1 MIDVLVDV
9 LVFSLW
15 GYSWLRAVP
24 IRTLIVSTHWGR
36 KGVFG
41 DYDDDRVDDPDP
53 RLAKLMP
60 PPLLGV
66 VLVLGCEFPYFFYNF
81 WGLFLLFDTI
91 GVSCE
96 ARGTWLL
103 PYALSVGEHFTGSLW
118 ETWQFFGWAQDFD
131 LGYVPGKK
139 IKICGWDLPKNP
151 MLSDIIWPITQWPG
165 FCLGWIRWKSAC
177 PKPSS
182 TLTASLLVLIF
193 HMQPWCSLRLRFAA
207 GILII

>member
-1 MIDVLVDV
+1 MNFHSLQLSPWRMVCSFSKMSQTKDNLTTKTKSLVFRHVLIMVDVLVDV

-24 IRTLIVSTHWGR
+24 IRTLIVSSHWGR

-131 LGYVPGKK
+131 LGYVPAKK

-151 MLSDIIWPITQWPG
+151 MLSD
-165 FCLGWIRWKSAC
+165 L
-177 PKPSS
+177 
-182 TLTASLLVLIF
+182 
-193 HMQPWCSLRLRFAA
+193 
-207 GILII
+207 